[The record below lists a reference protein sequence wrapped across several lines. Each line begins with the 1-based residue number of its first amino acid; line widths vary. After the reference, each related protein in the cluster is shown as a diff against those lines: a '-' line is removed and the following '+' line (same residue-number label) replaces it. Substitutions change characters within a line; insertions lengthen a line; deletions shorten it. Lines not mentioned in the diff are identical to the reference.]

1 MRIPSTQAAPAWSPV
16 ILSADPGWLVY
27 GQDSVLH
34 RGELALAQVEHDTN
48 FVFLTYAVRGSAP

>member
-1 MRIPSTQAAPAWSPV
+1 V

>member
-1 MRIPSTQAAPAWSPV
+1 MPIPLRPGGPAWSPV
-16 ILSADPGWLVY
+16 ILPADPGWLVY